1 MRSRCSGTDIDPVQ
15 SEFQKI
21 NAFNLLDTSN
31 VETIYVDESI
41 KKK

>member
-15 SEFQKI
+15 SEFLKI